1 MLKFEQR
8 GNFPELNNLYFAEDM
23 LEYHGIENPEYYLQ
37 HEEFKHEFLTKPEN
51 FYGIDRVYKLLN
63 KFNSTKEVK
72 KIGILV
78 DDDAD
83 GFSSAAATIKLLK
96 FHFVHDII
104 PIFHDSKSHGLSGEI
119 EKIINTEVDLII
131 IPDAGSNDFKEQIY
145 LLERGIQVLII
156 DHHEIDNQEKIEE
169 LYEKYPD
176 KYAIINNQLHKNGE
190 VNKNFVGVG
199 MVYMFAKYLDVMYDE
214 DFADE
219 LLDIVALGQIA
230 DASDISDYE
239 IHHIVR
245 RGIDEMKNGLMKEAF
260 SDKLDC
266 LEKVA
271 PINLS
276 FKIIPFINAVTRV
289 GTVEEKLELIKGL
302 SDYWN
307 HEEKIVIEK
316 RRKNKITGKFNKVK
330 EEWTPY
336 AIELDNL
343 TKIRNRQNKEIKK
356 IEPIAI
362 ENSFEGTIV
371 IAPLSNDVITYR
383 SITGLIANKVAQKFQ
398 KPTLMLVENNDG
410 TYSGSARGCEKVF
423 KDFRQ
428 WCLETGLFELAQ
440 GHDNAFG
447 VVITKEN
454 LAKLIER
461 YSDEEISEIV
471 YEVDKIYENKTNL
484 EEVKLINDNMEIFGG
499 RVKVPM
505 FGYKNLKV
513 NRNCVSQ
520 RGSVITF
527 FHGGLEFIMYKQEP
541 GILDDFLMT
550 LGFDTEVEVDLVG
563 SPSRSDWNG
572 NVKDQIVLDDFDIR
586 KYEQKDDEDEDFDIN
601 NLVF

>member
-8 GNFPELNNLYFAEDM
+8 GNFPDLNEMYFAEDI

-37 HEEFKHEFLTKPEN
+37 HEKFKHEFLTNPEN
-51 FYGIDRVYKLLN
+51 FYGIDKALKLLDY
-63 KFNSTKEVK
+63 FDSTEEIK
-72 KIGILV
+72 KIGVLV

-83 GFSSAAATIKLLK
+83 GFSSAAATIKMLK
-96 FHFVHDII
+96 FYFVHDVV
-104 PIFHDSKSHGLSGEI
+104 PIFHDSKSHGLAGEV
-119 EKIINTEVDLII
+119 EKIINSGVDLIV
-131 IPDAGSNDFKEQIY
+131 IPDAGSNDFKEQID
-145 LLERGIQVLII
+145 LLERGISVLII
-156 DHHEIDNQEKIEE
+156 DHHEMDNQEKVDE

-176 KYAIINNQLHKNGE
+176 KYALINNQLHKNKE
-190 VNKNFVGVG
+190 VNKNFVGAG
-199 MVYMFAKYLDVMYDE
+199 MVYMFTKYLDLMSDE

-230 DASDISDYE
+230 DSSDVSDYE

-245 RGIDEMKNGLMKEAF
+245 RGIEEMKNGLMREAF
-260 SDKLDC
+260 SDKLHC

-289 GTVEEKLELIKGL
+289 GTVEEKEQLIKGL
-302 SDYWN
+302 SDFWSKD
-307 HEEKIVIEK
+307 EEFIVEK
-316 RRKNKITGKFNKVK
+316 KRKNKITGKFNKVQ
-330 EEWTPY
+330 ERWSPY
-336 AIELDNL
+336 AIVFDNL

-362 ENSFEGTIV
+362 EDSFEGTIV
-371 IAPLSNDVITYR
+371 ISPLPDALITYR

-398 KPTLMLVENNDG
+398 KPALMIVENEDG
-410 TYSGSARGCEKVF
+410 TYSGSARGWEKVI

-428 WCLETGLFELAQ
+428 WCLETELFELAQ

-454 LAKLIER
+454 LAKLIDR
-461 YSDEEISEIV
+461 CSVEEVSEMV

-484 EEVKLINDNMEIFGG
+484 EEVKLINDNMELFGG
-499 RVKVPM
+499 KVKAPM

-520 RGSVITF
+520 RGSVVTF

-541 GILDDFLMT
+541 GAVDDFLMT
-550 LGFDTEVEVDLVG
+550 LGFAGEVEVDLVG

-572 NVKDQIVLDDFDIR
+572 NVKDQIVLEDFDLR
-586 KYEQKDDEDEDFDIN
+586 KYEQKDDEDFDPN
-601 NLVF
+601 DLVF

>member
-8 GNFPELNNLYFAEDM
+8 GNFPDLNEMYFAEDI

-37 HEEFKHEFLTKPEN
+37 HEKFKHEFLTNPEN
-51 FYGIDRVYKLLN
+51 FYGIDKALQLLDYFDEEQ
-63 KFNSTKEVK
+63 KIK
-72 KIGILV
+72 KIGVLV

-83 GFSSAAATIKLLK
+83 GFSSAAATIKMLK
-96 FHFVHDII
+96 FYFVHDVV
-104 PIFHDSKSHGLSGEI
+104 PIFHDSKSHGLAGEV
-119 EKIINTEVDLII
+119 EKIINSDVDLIV
-131 IPDAGSNDFKEQIY
+131 IPDAGSNDFKEQID
-145 LLERGIQVLII
+145 LLERGISVLII
-156 DHHEIDNQEKIEE
+156 DHHEMDNQEKIDE
-169 LYEKYPD
+169 LYEKYPCQ
-176 KYAIINNQLHKNGE
+176 YALINNQLHKNGE
-190 VNKNFVGVG
+190 VNKNFVGAG
-199 MVYMFAKYLDVMYDE
+199 MVYMFTKYLDLMSDE
-214 DFADE
+214 DFADQ

-230 DASDISDYE
+230 DSSDISDYE

-245 RGIDEMKNGLMKEAF
+245 RGIEEMKNGLMREAF

-307 HEEKIVIEK
+307 HEEKITIEK
-316 RRKNKITGKFNKVK
+316 KRKNKITGKFNNVQ
-330 EEWTPY
+330 EEWSPY
-336 AIELDNL
+336 AIAFDNL

-362 ENSFEGTIV
+362 EDSFEGTIV
-371 IAPLSNDVITYR
+371 ISPLPDALITYR

-398 KPTLMLVENNDG
+398 KPALMIVENEDG
-410 TYSGSARGCEKVF
+410 TYSGSARGWEKVI

-428 WCLETGLFELAQ
+428 WCLETELFELAQ

-454 LAKLIER
+454 LAKLIDR
-461 YSDEEISEIV
+461 CSVEEVSEMV

-484 EEVKLINDNMEIFGG
+484 EEVKLINDNMELFGG
-499 RVKVPM
+499 KVKAPM

-520 RGSVITF
+520 RGSVVTF

-541 GILDDFLMT
+541 GAVDDFLMT
-550 LGFDTEVEVDLVG
+550 LGFAGEVEVDLVG

-572 NVKDQIVLDDFDIR
+572 NVKDQIVLEDFDLR
-586 KYEQKDDEDEDFDIN
+586 KYEQKDDEDFDPN
-601 NLVF
+601 DLVF

>member
-8 GNFPELNNLYFAEDM
+8 GNFPDLNEMYFAEDI

-37 HEEFKHEFLTKPEN
+37 HEKFKSKFLTSPAN
-51 FYGIDRVYKLLN
+51 FYGIDKALQLLDYFDEEQ
-63 KFNSTKEVK
+63 KIK
-72 KIGILV
+72 KIGVLV

-83 GFSSAAATIKLLK
+83 GFSSAAATIKMLK
-96 FHFVHDII
+96 FYFVHDVI
-104 PIFHDSKSHGLSGEI
+104 PIFHDSKSHGLAGEV
-119 EKIINTEVDLII
+119 EKIINADVDLIV
-131 IPDAGSNDFKEQIY
+131 IPDAGSNDFKEQID
-145 LLERGIQVLII
+145 LLERGISVLII
-156 DHHEIDNQEKIEE
+156 DHHEMDNQEKIDE
-169 LYEKYPD
+169 LYEKYPCQ
-176 KYAIINNQLHKNGE
+176 YALINNQLHKNGE
-190 VNKNFVGVG
+190 VNKNFVGAG
-199 MVYMFAKYLDVMYDE
+199 MVYMFTKYLDLMSDE
-214 DFADE
+214 DFADQ

-230 DASDISDYE
+230 DSSDISDYE

-245 RGIDEMKNGLMKEAF
+245 RGIEEMKNGLMREAF

-307 HEEKIVIEK
+307 HEEKITIEK
-316 RRKNKITGKFNKVK
+316 KRKNKITGKFNNVQ
-330 EEWTPY
+330 EEWSPY
-336 AIELDNL
+336 AIAFDNL

-362 ENSFEGTIV
+362 EDSFEGTIV
-371 IAPLSNDVITYR
+371 ISPLPSNIITYR
-383 SITGLIANKVAQKFQ
+383 SITGLIANKVTQKFQ
-398 KPTLMLVENNDG
+398 KPALMLVENEDG
-410 TYSGSARGCEKVF
+410 TYSGSARGWEKVI

-428 WCLETGLFELAQ
+428 WCLETELFELAQ

-454 LAKLIER
+454 LAKLIDR
-461 YSDEEISEIV
+461 CSVEEIGEMV

-484 EEVKLINDNMEIFGG
+484 EEVKLINDNMELFGG
-499 RVKVPM
+499 KVKAPM

-513 NRNCVSQ
+513 KRNCVSQ
-520 RGSVITF
+520 RGSVVTF

-541 GILDDFLMT
+541 GAVDDFLMT
-550 LGFDTEVEVDLVG
+550 LGFAGEVEVDLVG

-572 NVKDQIVLDDFDIR
+572 NVKDQIVLEDFDLR
-586 KYEQKDDEDEDFDIN
+586 KYEQKDDEDFDPN
-601 NLVF
+601 DLVF

>member
-23 LEYHGIENPEYYLQ
+23 LEYHGVENPEYYLQ
-37 HEEFKHEFLTKPEN
+37 HDEFKHEFLTKPEN
-51 FYGIDRVYKLLN
+51 FYGIDKALQLLDY
-63 KFNSTKEVK
+63 FDSTKEIK
-72 KIGILV
+72 KIGVLV

-83 GFSSAAATIKLLK
+83 GFSSAAATIKMLK
-96 FHFVHDII
+96 FYFVHDVV
-104 PIFHDSKSHGLSGEI
+104 PIFHDSKSHGLAGEV
-119 EKIINTEVDLII
+119 EKIINSDVDLIV
-131 IPDAGSNDFKEQIY
+131 IPDAGSNDFKEQID
-145 LLERGIQVLII
+145 LLERGISVLII
-156 DHHEIDNQEKIEE
+156 DHHEMDNQEKIDE

-176 KYAIINNQLHKNGE
+176 KYALINNQLHKNGE
-190 VNKNFVGVG
+190 VNKNFVGAG
-199 MVYMFAKYLDVMYDE
+199 MVYMFTKYLDLMSDE
-214 DFADE
+214 DFADQ

-230 DASDISDYE
+230 DSSDISDYE

-245 RGIDEMKNGLMKEAF
+245 RGIEEMKNGLMREAF

-302 SDYWN
+302 SDFWN
-307 HEEKIVIEK
+307 HEEKITIK
-316 RRKNKITGKFNKVK
+316 KKRKNKITGKFNNVQ
-330 EEWTPY
+330 EEWSPY
-336 AIELDNL
+336 AIAFDNL

-371 IAPLSNDVITYR
+371 IAPLSNDIITYR
-383 SITGLIANKVAQKFQ
+383 SITGLIANKITQKFQ
-398 KPTLMLVENNDG
+398 KPALMLVENEDG
-410 TYSGSARGCEKVF
+410 TYSGSARGWGKVI

-428 WCLETGLFELAQ
+428 WCLETELFELAQ

-454 LAKLIER
+454 LAKLIDR
-461 YSDEEISEIV
+461 CSVEEIGEMV

-484 EEVKLINDNMEIFGG
+484 EEVKLINDNMELFGG
-499 RVKVPM
+499 KVKAPI

-513 NRNCVSQ
+513 KRNCVSQ

-586 KYEQKDDEDEDFDIN
+586 KYEQKDDEDFDIN

>member
-8 GNFPELNNLYFAEDM
+8 GNFPDLNEMYFAEDI

-37 HEEFKHEFLTKPEN
+37 HEKFKHEFLTNPEN
-51 FYGIDRVYKLLN
+51 FYGIDKALQLLDYFDEEQ
-63 KFNSTKEVK
+63 KIK
-72 KIGILV
+72 KIGVLV

-83 GFSSAAATIKLLK
+83 GFSSAAATIKMLK
-96 FHFVHDII
+96 FYFVHDVV
-104 PIFHDSKSHGLSGEI
+104 PIFHDSKSHGLAGEV
-119 EKIINTEVDLII
+119 EKIINSDVDLIV
-131 IPDAGSNDFKEQIY
+131 IPDAGSNDFKEQID
-145 LLERGIQVLII
+145 LLERGISVLII
-156 DHHEIDNQEKIEE
+156 DHHEMDNQEKIDE
-169 LYEKYPD
+169 LYEKYPCQ
-176 KYAIINNQLHKNGE
+176 YALINNQLHKNGE
-190 VNKNFVGVG
+190 VNKNFVGAG
-199 MVYMFAKYLDVMYDE
+199 MVYMFTKYLDLMSDE
-214 DFADE
+214 DFADQ

-230 DASDISDYE
+230 DSSDISDYE

-245 RGIDEMKNGLMKEAF
+245 RGIEEMKNGLMREAF

-307 HEEKIVIEK
+307 HEEKITIEK
-316 RRKNKITGKFNKVK
+316 KRKNKITGKFNNVQ
-330 EEWTPY
+330 EEWSPY
-336 AIELDNL
+336 AIAFDNL

-362 ENSFEGTIV
+362 EDSFEGTIV
-371 IAPLSNDVITYR
+371 ISPLPSNIITYR
-383 SITGLIANKVAQKFQ
+383 SITGLIANKVTQKFQ
-398 KPTLMLVENNDG
+398 KPALMLVENEDG
-410 TYSGSARGCEKVF
+410 TYSGSARGWEKVI

-428 WCLETGLFELAQ
+428 WCLETELFELAQ

-454 LAKLIER
+454 LAKLIDR
-461 YSDEEISEIV
+461 CSVEEISEMV

-499 RVKVPM
+499 KVKAPM

-513 NRNCVSQ
+513 KRNCVSQ
-520 RGSVITF
+520 RGSVVTF

-541 GILDDFLMT
+541 GAVDDFLMT
-550 LGFDTEVEVDLVG
+550 LGFAGEVEVDLVG

-572 NVKDQIVLDDFDIR
+572 NVKDQIVLEDFDLR
-586 KYEQKDDEDEDFDIN
+586 KYEQKDDEDFDPN
-601 NLVF
+601 DLVF

>member
-8 GNFPELNNLYFAEDM
+8 GNFPDLNEMYFAEDI

-37 HEEFKHEFLTKPEN
+37 HDKFKHEFLTNPAN
-51 FYGIDRVYKLLN
+51 FYGIDKALQLLDY
-63 KFNSTKEVK
+63 FDSTKEIK
-72 KIGILV
+72 KIGVLV

-83 GFSSAAATIKLLK
+83 GFSSAAATIKMLK
-96 FHFVHDII
+96 FYFVHDVV
-104 PIFHDSKSHGLSGEI
+104 PIFHDSKSHGLAGEV
-119 EKIINTEVDLII
+119 EKIINSGVDLIV
-131 IPDAGSNDFKEQIY
+131 IPDAGSNDFKEQID
-145 LLERGIQVLII
+145 LLERGISVLII
-156 DHHEIDNQEKIEE
+156 DHHEMDNQEKIDE

-176 KYAIINNQLHKNGE
+176 KYALINNQLHKNGE
-190 VNKNFVGVG
+190 VNKNFVGAG
-199 MVYMFAKYLDVMYDE
+199 MVYMFTKYLDLMSDE

-230 DASDISDYE
+230 DSSDISDYE

-245 RGIDEMKNGLMKEAF
+245 RGIEEMKNGLMREAF
-260 SDKLDC
+260 SDKLHC

-289 GTVEEKLELIKGL
+289 GTVEEKEQLIKGL
-302 SDYWN
+302 SDFWSKD
-307 HEEKIVIEK
+307 EEFIVEK
-316 RRKNKITGKFNKVK
+316 KRKNKITGKFNKVQ
-330 EEWTPY
+330 ERWSPY
-336 AIELDNL
+336 AIVFDNL

-362 ENSFEGTIV
+362 EDSFEGTIV
-371 IAPLSNDVITYR
+371 ISPLPDALITYR

-398 KPTLMLVENNDG
+398 KPALMIVENEDG
-410 TYSGSARGCEKVF
+410 TYSGSARGWEKVI

-428 WCLETGLFELAQ
+428 WCLETELFELAQ

-454 LAKLIER
+454 LAKLIDR
-461 YSDEEISEIV
+461 CSVEEVSEMV

-484 EEVKLINDNMEIFGG
+484 EEVKLINDNMELFGG
-499 RVKVPM
+499 KVKAPM

-520 RGSVITF
+520 RGSVVTF

-541 GILDDFLMT
+541 GAVDDFLMT
-550 LGFDTEVEVDLVG
+550 LGFAGEVEVDLVG

-572 NVKDQIVLDDFDIR
+572 NVKDQIVLEDFDLR
-586 KYEQKDDEDEDFDIN
+586 KYEQKDDEDFDPN
-601 NLVF
+601 DLVF

>member
-8 GNFPELNNLYFAEDM
+8 GNFPDLNEMYFAEDI

-37 HEEFKHEFLTKPEN
+37 HEKFKHEFLTNPAN
-51 FYGIDRVYKLLN
+51 FYGIDKALKLLDY
-63 KFNSTKEVK
+63 FDSTKEIK
-72 KIGILV
+72 KIGVLV

-83 GFSSAAATIKLLK
+83 GFSSAAAAIKMLK
-96 FHFVHDII
+96 FYFVHDVV
-104 PIFHDSKSHGLSGEI
+104 PIFHDSKSHGLAGEV
-119 EKIINTEVDLII
+119 EKIINSGVDLIV
-131 IPDAGSNDFKEQIY
+131 IPDAGSNDFKEQID
-145 LLERGIQVLII
+145 LLERGISVLII
-156 DHHEIDNQEKIEE
+156 DHHEMDNQEKIDE

-176 KYAIINNQLHKNGE
+176 KYALINNQLHKNGE
-190 VNKNFVGVG
+190 VNKNFVGAG
-199 MVYMFAKYLDVMYDE
+199 MVYMFTKYLDLMSDE

-230 DASDISDYE
+230 DSSDISDYE

-245 RGIDEMKNGLMKEAF
+245 RGIEEMKNGLMREAF
-260 SDKLDC
+260 SDKLHC

-289 GTVEEKLELIKGL
+289 GTVEEKEQLIKGL
-302 SDYWN
+302 SDFWSKD
-307 HEEKIVIEK
+307 EEFIVEK
-316 RRKNKITGKFNKVK
+316 KRKNKITGKFNKVQ
-330 EEWTPY
+330 ERWSPY
-336 AIELDNL
+336 AIVFDNL

-362 ENSFEGTIV
+362 EDSFEGTIV
-371 IAPLSNDVITYR
+371 ISPLPDALITYR

-398 KPTLMLVENNDG
+398 KPALMIVENEDG
-410 TYSGSARGCEKVF
+410 TYSGSARGWEKVI

-428 WCLETGLFELAQ
+428 WCLETELFELAQ

-454 LAKLIER
+454 LAKLIDR
-461 YSDEEISEIV
+461 CSVEEVSEMV

-484 EEVKLINDNMEIFGG
+484 DEVKLINDNMELFGG
-499 RVKVPM
+499 KVKAPM

-520 RGSVITF
+520 RGSVVTF

-541 GILDDFLMT
+541 GAVDDFLMT
-550 LGFDTEVEVDLVG
+550 LGFAGEVEVDLVG

-572 NVKDQIVLDDFDIR
+572 NVKDQIVLEDFDLR
-586 KYEQKDDEDEDFDIN
+586 KYEQKDDEDFDPN
-601 NLVF
+601 DLVF